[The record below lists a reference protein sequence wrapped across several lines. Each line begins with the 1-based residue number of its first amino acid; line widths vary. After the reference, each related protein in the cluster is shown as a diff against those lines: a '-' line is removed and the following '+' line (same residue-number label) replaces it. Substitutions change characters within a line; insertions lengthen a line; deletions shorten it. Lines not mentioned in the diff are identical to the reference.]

1 MLHLSEDLYAGQE
14 ERCKTYLSK
23 ALGNGLDVTER
34 SLTSTNGEQ
43 GNGLVDTAQRGDIDG
58 LATDGTLGT
67 DTGGV
72 LTGTAVDNG
81 VAENLERVLV
91 GHDGDL
97 KKYILDA

>member
-1 MLHLSEDLYAGQE
+1 MG
-14 ERCKTYLSK
+14 RTYLSK
-23 ALGNGLDVTER
+23 ALGDGLDVTER

-43 GNGLVDTAQRGDIDG
+43 SNGLVDTAQRGDIDS

-81 VAENLERVLV
+81 VTENLERVLV

-97 KKYILDA
+97 KKRKRY